1 MCRTF
6 TKLTKTLNYKENT
19 SKFIL
24 LLKSRCIHSPLI
36 DAAPPPLFSFLSF
49 SWRKNTVNLEP
60 CRWCSPNVSI
70 RREQRAPSVT
80 NAASS
85 LVNSQWRGAAEST
98 RRALVNVWSCRQT
111 EWRKKQLQ
119 DSKEG
124 KQHVF
129 LKQNLGI
136 LNGECM
142 RVLILSEETGDYF
155 YIQRG
160 LYILEVT

>member
-1 MCRTF
+1 MELQADRMEE
-6 TKLTKTLNYKENT
+6 KT
-19 SKFIL
+19 
-24 LLKSRCIHSPLI
+24 
-36 DAAPPPLFSFLSF
+36 
-49 SWRKNTVNLEP
+49 
-60 CRWCSPNVSI
+60 
-70 RREQRAPSVT
+70 
-80 NAASS
+80 
-85 LVNSQWRGAAEST
+85 
-98 RRALVNVWSCRQT
+98 
-111 EWRKKQLQ
+111 QLQ

-136 LNGECM
+136 LNGECK